1 MPDAKGLALQGSPQP
16 SVDRGQFLGSHPE
29 FGGVGR
35 LLGGDL
41 RCMGLLLGGDLR
53 CMGLL
58 LGETGSLLGGDLR
71 SAGGLPFASHLLVGA
86 DSPFQSGSPILEILL
101 LPAHA
106 LQGRCEVHDL
116 TLGG

>member
-1 MPDAKGLALQGSPQP
+1 MDTAPLSLNGYQAGAIRTDRTRGKGTGLDLA
-16 SVDRGQFLGSHPE
+16 VLGL
-29 FGGVGR
+29 F
-35 LLGGDL
+35 
-41 RCMGLLLGGDLR
+41 
-53 CMGLL
+53 
-58 LGETGSLLGGDLR
+58 GETGSLLGGDLR

-86 DSPFQSGSPILEILL
+86 DSPFQSGSPILENLL

>member
-1 MPDAKGLALQGSPQP
+1 MGL
-16 SVDRGQFLGSHPE
+16 
-29 FGGVGR
+29 

-41 RCMGLLLGGDLR
+41 RCMGLLLGETGS
-53 CMGLL
+53 L

-86 DSPFQSGSPILEILL
+86 DSPFQSGSPILENLL

>member
-1 MPDAKGLALQGSPQP
+1 MGL
-16 SVDRGQFLGSHPE
+16 
-29 FGGVGR
+29 

-53 CMGLL
+53 CMGLLLGGDLRCMGLLLGETGSLLGETGSL